1 MKRITAFVAAI
12 VLLTAGAWAQDG
24 KGIYNKYSDNE
35 NVSAVYISSS
45 MFKLMGNKVPNMELG
60 EGSSMN
66 LGSIIKNLNSMYLLD
81 CEDPDLCKEIKSDVN
96 KFINKYDFEMLM
108 EIKDKGEVVRIY
120 TTGNERTVT
129 QFIMTAAEYDAFTF
143 ICLDGTM
150 SRADL
155 EKAIAKATQ
164 QME

>member
-1 MKRITAFVAAI
+1 MKKIAAFVAAMF
-12 VLLTAGAWAQDG
+12 LLTAGAWAQDG

-35 NVSAVYISSS
+35 EVSAVYISSS
-45 MFKLMGNKVPNMELG
+45 MFKLMGNKMPNMDLG

-81 CEDPDLCKEIKSDVN
+81 CEDPDLCKEIKSDVS
-96 KFINKYDFEMLM
+96 KFINKYDFELLM

-120 TTGNERTVT
+120 TTGNEKTVT
-129 QFIMTAAEYDAFTF
+129 QFIMTASEYEAFTF

-164 QME
+164 NIE

>member
-1 MKRITAFVAAI
+1 
-12 VLLTAGAWAQDG
+12 
-24 KGIYNKYSDNE
+24 
-35 NVSAVYISSS
+35 
-45 MFKLMGNKVPNMELG
+45 
-60 EGSSMN
+60 
-66 LGSIIKNLNSMYLLD
+66 MYLLD
-81 CEDPDLCKEIKSDVN
+81 CEDADLTKEIKSDVN

-120 TTGNERTVT
+120 TTGNEKTVT

-164 QME
+164 QIE

>member
-1 MKRITAFVAAI
+1 MKRIATFVAAMF
-12 VLLTAGAWAQDG
+12 LLTAGAWAQDG

-35 NVSAVYISSS
+35 EVSAVYISSS
-45 MFKLMGNKVPNMELG
+45 MFKRMGKVPNMDIG
-60 EGSSMN
+60 EGSMD

-81 CEDPDLCKEIKSDVN
+81 CEDPDLCAEIKADVN
-96 KFINKYDFEMLM
+96 KFIKKYDFEMLM

-120 TTGNERTVT
+120 TTGNEKTVT
-129 QFIMTAAEYDAFTF
+129 QFVLTASEYEAFTF

>member
-1 MKRITAFVAAI
+1 MKRIAAFAAALL
-12 VLLTAGAWAQDG
+12 LLTAGAWAQDG
-24 KGIYNKYSDNE
+24 KGIYNKYSDHE
-35 NVSAVYISSS
+35 EVSAVYISSS
-45 MFKLMGNKVPNMELG
+45 MFKLMGNKVPNMDLG

-81 CEDPDLCKEIKSDVN
+81 CEDAELCNEIKSDVN
-96 KFINKYDFEMLM
+96 KFIKKYDFEMLM
-108 EIKDKGEVVRIY
+108 EIKDKGEVVRLY
-120 TTGNERTVT
+120 TTGNEKTVT

-164 QME
+164 QIE

>member
-1 MKRITAFVAAI
+1 MKKIAAFVAAMF
-12 VLLTAGAWAQDG
+12 LLTAGAWAQDG

-35 NVSAVYISSS
+35 EVSAVYISSS
-45 MFKLMGNKVPNMELG
+45 MFKLMGNKMPNMDLG

-81 CEDPDLCKEIKSDVN
+81 CEDPDLCKEIKSDVS
-96 KFINKYDFEMLM
+96 KFINKYDFELLM

-120 TTGNERTVT
+120 TTGNEKTVT
-129 QFIMTAAEYDAFTF
+129 QFIMTASEYEAFTF

-164 QME
+164 NME

>member
-1 MKRITAFVAAI
+1 MKRIAAFVAAMF
-12 VLLTAGAWAQDG
+12 LLTAGAWAQDG
-24 KGIYNKYSDNE
+24 KGIYNKYSDND

-45 MFKLMGNKVPNMELG
+45 MFKLMGKVPNMDLG
-60 EGSSMN
+60 EGSSMD

-81 CEDPDLCKEIKSDVN
+81 CEDPDLCAEIKADVN
-96 KFINKYDFEMLM
+96 KFIKRYDFEMLM

-120 TTGNERTVT
+120 TTGNEKTVT
-129 QFIMTAAEYDAFTF
+129 QFIMTAAEYEAFTF

-164 QME
+164 QIE

>member
-1 MKRITAFVAAI
+1 MKRIAAFVAAMF
-12 VLLTAGAWAQDG
+12 LLTAGTWAQDG
-24 KGIYNKYSDNE
+24 KGIYNKYSDNDE
-35 NVSAVYISSS
+35 VSAVYISSS
-45 MFKLMGNKVPNMELG
+45 MFKLMGNKVPNMDLG
-60 EGSSMN
+60 EGNSMN

-81 CEDPDLCKEIKSDVN
+81 CEDPDLCDEIKSDVK
-96 KFINKYDFEMLM
+96 KFISKYDFELLM

-120 TTGNERTVT
+120 TTGNEKTVT
-129 QFIMTAAEYDAFTF
+129 QFIMTASEYGAFTF

>member
-1 MKRITAFVAAI
+1 MKRIATFVAAMF
-12 VLLTAGAWAQDG
+12 LLTAGAWAQDG

-35 NVSAVYISSS
+35 EVSAVYISAS
-45 MFKLMGNKVPNMELG
+45 MFKLMGKVPNMDIG
-60 EGSSMN
+60 EGSMD

-81 CEDPDLCKEIKSDVN
+81 CEDPDLCAEIKADVN
-96 KFINKYDFEMLM
+96 KFIKKYDFEMLM

-120 TTGNERTVT
+120 TTGNEKTVT
-129 QFIMTAAEYDAFTF
+129 QFIMTASEYDAFTF

-164 QME
+164 NME

>member
-1 MKRITAFVAAI
+1 MKRIATFVAAM
-12 VLLTAGAWAQDG
+12 LLLIAGAWAQDG

-45 MFKLMGNKVPNMELG
+45 MFKLMGKVPNMDLG
-60 EGSSMN
+60 EGSMN
-66 LGSIIKNLNSMYLLD
+66 LGSRIKNLNSMYLLD
-81 CEDPDLCKEIKSDVN
+81 CEDSDLCAEIKSDVN
-96 KFINKYDFEMLM
+96 KFIKKYDFEMLM

-120 TTGNERTVT
+120 TTGNEKTVT
-129 QFIMTAAEYDAFTF
+129 QFIMTASEYGAFTF

-155 EKAIAKATQ
+155 EKAIAAATQ

>member
-1 MKRITAFVAAI
+1 MKKLATLVAALL
-12 VLLTAGAWAQDG
+12 LLTAGVKAQDG

-35 NVSAVYISSS
+35 EVSAVYISSA
-45 MFKLMGNKVPNMELG
+45 MFKLMGKVPNMDLG
-60 EGSSMN
+60 DGSMN
-66 LGSIIKNLNSMYLLD
+66 IGPLIKSLNAMYLLD
-81 CEDPDLCKEIKSDVN
+81 CDDPDVCKELKDDVSKYISKY
-96 KFINKYDFEMLM
+96 KFDMLM

-120 TTGNERTVT
+120 TTGSEKTVT
-129 QFIMTAAEYDAFTF
+129 QFILTASEHDAFTF

-150 SRADL
+150 NREDL

>member
-1 MKRITAFVAAI
+1 MKRIAAFVAAMF
-12 VLLTAGAWAQDG
+12 LLTAGTWAQDG

-35 NVSAVYISSS
+35 EVSAVYISAS
-45 MFKLMGNKVPNMELG
+45 MFKLMGKVPNMDIG
-60 EGSSMN
+60 EGSMD

-81 CEDPDLCKEIKSDVN
+81 CEDADLTKEIKSDVD
-96 KFINKYDFEMLM
+96 KFIKKYDFEMLM

-120 TTGNERTVT
+120 TAGNEKTVT
-129 QFIMTAAEYDAFTF
+129 QFIMTASEYDGFTF

-164 QME
+164 NME

>member
-1 MKRITAFVAAI
+1 MKKIAAFVAAMF
-12 VLLTAGAWAQDG
+12 LLTAGAWAQDG

-35 NVSAVYISSS
+35 EVSAVYISSS
-45 MFKLMGNKVPNMELG
+45 MFKLMGNKMPNMDLG

-81 CEDPDLCKEIKSDVN
+81 CEDPDLCKEIKSDVS
-96 KFINKYDFEMLM
+96 KFITKYDFELLM

-120 TTGNERTVT
+120 TTGNEKTVT
-129 QFIMTAAEYDAFTF
+129 QFIMTASEYEAFTF

-164 QME
+164 NME

>member
-81 CEDPDLCKEIKSDVN
+81 CEDPDLCKEIKADVN

-108 EIKDKGEVVRIY
+108 EIKDKGEVVRVY
-120 TTGNERTVT
+120 TAGNEKTVS
-129 QFIMTAAEYDAFTF
+129 QFIMTASEYEAFTF

>member
-1 MKRITAFVAAI
+1 MKRIAAFVAAML
-12 VLLTAGAWAQDG
+12 LLTAGTWAQDG

-35 NVSAVYISSS
+35 EVSAVYISSS
-45 MFKLMGNKVPNMELG
+45 MFKLMGKVPNMQLSDG
-60 EGSSMN
+60 NSMN

-81 CEDPDLCKEIKSDVN
+81 CEDPDLCKEIISDVN
-96 KFINKYDFEMLM
+96 KFISKYDFDLLM

-120 TTGNERTVT
+120 TSGNEKTVT
-129 QFIMTAAEYDAFTF
+129 QFIMTASEYDAFTF

-164 QME
+164 NME

>member
-1 MKRITAFVAAI
+1 MKRIATFVAAMF
-12 VLLTAGAWAQDG
+12 LLTAGAWAQDG

-35 NVSAVYISSS
+35 EVSAVYISSS
-45 MFKLMGNKVPNMELG
+45 MFKLMGNKMPNMDLG

-81 CEDPDLCKEIKSDVN
+81 CEDPDLCKEIKSDVS
-96 KFINKYDFEMLM
+96 KFITKYDFELLM

-120 TTGNERTVT
+120 TTGNEKTVT
-129 QFIMTAAEYDAFTF
+129 QFIMTASEYDAFTF

-164 QME
+164 NME

>member
-1 MKRITAFVAAI
+1 MKRIAAFVAAMF
-12 VLLTAGAWAQDG
+12 LLTAASWAQDG
-24 KGIYNKYSDNE
+24 KGIYNKYSDNDE
-35 NVSAVYISSS
+35 VSAVYISSS
-45 MFKLMGNKVPNMELG
+45 MFKLMGKVPNMELG
-60 EGSSMN
+60 EGSSMD

-81 CEDPDLCKEIKSDVN
+81 CEDPDLCNEIKADVN
-96 KFINKYDFEMLM
+96 KFIKKYDFELLM
-108 EIKDKGEVVRIY
+108 EMKDKGEVVRIY
-120 TTGNERTVT
+120 TTGNEKTVT
-129 QFIMTAAEYDAFTF
+129 QFIMTASEYEAFTF

>member
-1 MKRITAFVAAI
+1 MKRIAALVAAMI
-12 VLLTAGAWAQDG
+12 LLTAGAWAQDG
-24 KGIYNKYSDNE
+24 KGIYNKYSDND

-45 MFKLMGNKVPNMELG
+45 MFKLMGKVPNMELG
-60 EGSSMN
+60 EGSSMD

-81 CEDPDLCKEIKSDVN
+81 CDDEDLCNEIKSDVN
-96 KFINKYDFEMLM
+96 KFIKKYDFEMLM

-120 TTGNERTVT
+120 TTGNEKTVT
-129 QFIMTAAEYDAFTF
+129 QFILTASEYEAFTF

>member
-1 MKRITAFVAAI
+1 MKRIAAFVAAML
-12 VLLTAGAWAQDG
+12 LLTAGTWAQDG

-35 NVSAVYISSS
+35 EVSAVYISSS
-45 MFKLMGNKVPNMELG
+45 MFKLMGKVPNMQLG
-60 EGSSMN
+60 DGNSMN

-81 CEDPDLCKEIKSDVN
+81 CEDPDLCKEIISDVN
-96 KFINKYDFEMLM
+96 KFINKYDFDLLM

-120 TTGNERTVT
+120 TSGNEKTVT
-129 QFIMTAAEYDAFTF
+129 QFIMTASEYDAFTF

-164 QME
+164 NME